1 MDAVV
6 TCSAESVSALSWTG
20 DPGRRRAV
28 QNRVA
33 PRIYLQVKTAVGDV
47 RSLGADANI
56 RGGAA
61 VDYSQ
66 GSDDIG
72 CRGKA
77 TVEADAERLRPAGSA
92 VFAVSRI
99 LLSKFAYK
107 ANDDVQNPLF

>member
-1 MDAVV
+1 MQYTVQKA
-6 TCSAESVSALSWTG
+6 SACTPLSWAG

-56 RGGAA
+56 CGGAA
-61 VDYSQ
+61 VNYSQ

-77 TVEADAERLRPAGSA
+77 TVEADAERLGPAGGT

-99 LLSKFAYK
+99 LLSKFTYK